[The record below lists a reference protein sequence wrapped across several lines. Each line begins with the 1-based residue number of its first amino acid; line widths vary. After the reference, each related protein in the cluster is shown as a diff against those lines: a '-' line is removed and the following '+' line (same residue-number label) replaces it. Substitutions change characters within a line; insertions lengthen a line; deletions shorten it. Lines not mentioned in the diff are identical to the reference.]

1 MTQEQLDELVSKL
14 SKQAGDRIKAEFENV
29 KQAAKEVAEKTVENG
44 GYITKS
50 DFEAHEKAVKSFENE
65 LKEILKTQG
74 ESIGSLT
81 EKVGSNGK
89 GAKKSIAQ
97 LLKEKEPEL
106 KKVFSQRHGQIEFML
121 EKTSNGDVVMRPFDS
136 NAAGKAAGPIAT
148 VDDIGDPSNVA
159 SITQSL
165 LTSTL
170 LRVGGNSEIVSQ
182 YRNTPWV
189 FDLINV
195 TTSEYVS
202 GAPYVMYYEEVAKT
216 GASATVAEGGTKPKV
231 QYAYKLVSKEYKKEA
246 QLVQFTEEFSIDF
259 RRLQDDILNK
269 GRVDLLNRIN
279 SEVLA
284 NIISAATLYN
294 TDADFGTVPF
304 VNDFDVIAAMAA
316 QVDDA
321 TFGMQTNAAIM
332 STFKKYKMGITKDEM
347 GAYLNRPEVLG
358 GISFVGNPDMGADA
372 VVVGDLK
379 QYNMIQRGGI
389 IVRIGYNGTDFAENK
404 FSVVMEQFYFDYIS
418 DIRKAAIVKGADFA
432 TVKALLTDESA

>member
-1 MTQEQLDELVSKL
+1 MTQEQLDELVAKL
-14 SKQAGDRIKAEFENV
+14 SD
-29 KQAAKEVAEKTVENG
+29 QAAKRIKDGFADMQTAAKKAAEETVKNG
-44 GYITKS
+44 GYLTDTQFKEFQ
-50 DFEAHEKAVKSFENE
+50 DANKTFETEV
-65 LKEILKTQG
+65 KEILKTQG

-81 EKVGSNGK
+81 EKVGTNGK

-97 LLKEKEPEL
+97 LLKEKESEL
-106 KKVFSQRHGQIEFML
+106 KRVFQNGTGNMEFLL
-121 EKTSNGDVVMRPFDS
+121 EQKSTGEVIMRPFDR
-136 NAAGKAAGPIAT
+136 NKAAGPVAT

-216 GASATVAEGGTKPKV
+216 GASTTVAEGGTKPKV

-284 NIISAATLYN
+284 NIITAATLYN
-294 TDADFGTVPF
+294 TETEFGTVPF

-372 VVVGDLK
+372 IVVGDLK

-418 DIRKAAIVKGADFA
+418 DVRKAAIVKGANFA